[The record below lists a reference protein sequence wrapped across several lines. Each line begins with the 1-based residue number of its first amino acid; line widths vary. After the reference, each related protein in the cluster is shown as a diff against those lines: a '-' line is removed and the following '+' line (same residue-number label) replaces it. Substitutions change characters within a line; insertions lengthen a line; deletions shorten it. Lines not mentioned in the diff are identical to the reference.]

1 MARQPADVAF
11 REEIESIFES
21 AIELASRDRE
31 RWLAER
37 CAGDPR
43 LRAEVDALI
52 AGHERA
58 EGILEVNVAA
68 AATAVLDGVERGRRI
83 GAYRVVRELGRGGM
97 GVVYLAERD
106 DGQYEQR
113 VAIKLLRA
121 SPDADD
127 LHRRFLAERQILASL
142 QHHGIAQLLDGG
154 VTDGRIPFL
163 VMEYVDGAPIT
174 AYSDQRKLDI
184 GERLALFKDVCSAV
198 HYAHQNLIIHRDIK
212 PGNILVSPD
221 GGVKLLDFGIAKLL
235 NPGVSAVDQPR
246 TRTELR
252 AMTPEYASPEQV
264 RGENVTTASDVYALG
279 VVLYELLSGQRPYQL
294 MSGSPQELIEV
305 ICVRVPERPSV
316 VAEPRL
322 RHLLRGDLDAI
333 VMMALRK
340 DCADRYGSVDLLWE
354 DIQRHLDGLPVLAH
368 RGSRLYRA
376 RKFFGRHRVEA
387 AAATIVTLSLAVGAG
402 VAIRQAMFAARERDR
417 AERALVDAEQ
427 SLGQSESVTG
437 FLVGLFDVTTPTP
450 GAAAPTA
457 REVVRRGAMQ
467 VERFRGQPLV
477 QARMLEAIAR
487 VHMSIAEYP
496 EARAALDRSLAL
508 RVEQLGDRHVQVA
521 GSLFYLGEVLRRM
534 GQYQQAD
541 SLTRRAVAIRTEAL
555 GPRHPANAEALAQLA
570 GIAIYRSDLRGA
582 EEMSR
587 RALEIRRES
596 LGANDPLIAASL
608 ELHASHL
615 RRLGNTA
622 GAEAELREG
631 IAVYRAGGGP
641 TSPDAAY
648 LELRLADVIFEGR
661 GDTAQAESL
670 IRSALA
676 MTRASLGEDH
686 PRTSWAMGDLSDLL
700 AQKGEFAE
708 AEQLAR
714 SGLAIMRRAFGDHHP
729 NVADFQ
735 RVLVS
740 VHVRAGRLA
749 EAEKGQRE
757 SIAVLEKAFGPRHAA
772 YAGALGAL
780 SDILMGL
787 HRYDEAIIA
796 TRKMIDIRRSLF
808 GEEGAG
814 HGIDLSRM
822 ARLYAHT
829 RDFRTADSLFRLA
842 LDNQRKY
849 VPDNHYDVRNIYT
862 LMAERY
868 GLEGN
873 RSEQLRYAR
882 MAQPR

>member
-1 MARQPADVAF
+1 MLDYNQPIDRARPEAPQQRPQAGFNVLELVNLLWRRKIAIAAAALLGATLAVTAGKSVTPRYTATAQLYVDP
-11 REEIESIFES
+11 RE
-21 AIELASRDRE
+21 LQLVDRE
-31 RWLAER
+31 LTPRAQDVSGMAMVVESQARLITSNSVLLQVIQQAGLDKDPEFGGGGDVRSLMSSLLGLIGLQPRAPSGADNKEVQLAALEALNRHITIRKTEKSFIVDIEVWSTDPAKAAMLANTLTSAYLAESR
-37 CAGDPR
+37 NSQASAARRATNDLSGRLKELRER
-43 LRAEVDALI
+43 LRSAETALATYKAQNNFVGTQDALI
-52 AGHERA
+52 
-58 EGILEVNVAA
+58 
-68 AATAVLDGVERGRRI
+68 
-83 GAYRVVRELGRGGM
+83 
-97 GVVYLAERD
+97 
-106 DGQYEQR
+106 
-113 VAIKLLRA
+113 
-121 SPDADD
+121 
-127 LHRRFLAERQILASL
+127 
-142 QHHGIAQLLDGG
+142 
-154 VTDGRIPFL
+154 
-163 VMEYVDGAPIT
+163 
-174 AYSDQRKLDI
+174 SDQQLSASNQ
-184 GERLALFKDVCSAV
+184 RLSA
-198 HYAHQNLIIHRDIK
+198 
-212 PGNILVSPD
+212 
-221 GGVKLLDFGIAKLL
+221 
-235 NPGVSAVDQPR
+235 
-246 TRTELR
+246 
-252 AMTPEYASPEQV
+252 
-264 RGENVTTASDVYALG
+264 
-279 VVLYELLSGQRPYQL
+279 
-294 MSGSPQELIEV
+294 
-305 ICVRVPERPSV
+305 
-316 VAEPRL
+316 
-322 RHLLRGDLDAI
+322 
-333 VMMALRK
+333 
-340 DCADRYGSVDLLWE
+340 
-354 DIQRHLDGLPVLAH
+354 
-368 RGSRLYRA
+368 
-376 RKFFGRHRVEA
+376 
-387 AAATIVTLSLAVGAG
+387 
-402 VAIRQAMFAARERDR
+402 
-417 AERALVDAEQ
+417 
-427 SLGQSESVTG
+427 
-437 FLVGLFDVTTPTP
+437 
-450 GAAAPTA
+450 
-457 REVVRRGAMQ
+457 
-467 VERFRGQPLV
+467 
-477 QARMLEAIAR
+477 
-487 VHMSIAEYP
+487 
-496 EARAALDRSLAL
+496 ARAATMDAQARLDQIEASRRTAADAGANSEAL
-508 RVEQLGDRHVQVA
+508 QSPTIANLRAQYADARKKYAEQA
-521 GSLFYLGEVLRRM
+521 GE
-534 GQYQQAD
+534 
-541 SLTRRAVAIRTEAL
+541 L

-596 LGANDPLIAASL
+596 LDANDPLIGASL

-796 TRKMIDIRRSLF
+796 TRRMIDIRRSLF

-814 HGIDLSRM
+814 YGIDLSRM
-822 ARLYAHT
+822 ARLYARTH
-829 RDFRTADSLFRLA
+829 DFRTADSLFRLA

-849 VPDNHYDVRNIYT
+849 VPDDHYDVRNIYA

-873 RSEQLRYAR
+873 RNEQLRYAR